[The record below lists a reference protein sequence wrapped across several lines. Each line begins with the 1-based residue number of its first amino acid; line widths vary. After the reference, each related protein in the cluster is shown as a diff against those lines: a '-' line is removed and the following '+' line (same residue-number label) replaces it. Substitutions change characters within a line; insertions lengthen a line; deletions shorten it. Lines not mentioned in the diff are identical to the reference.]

1 MCWEARYERRYST
14 QHQRCLWRVE
24 EFVSLTTRSTQ
35 PKHEAQTGPSE
46 SQDESVLV
54 SPSLLT
60 KTRHILCS
68 TQVRKK
74 WKSKREEGWRA
85 YVWGG
90 GGGRM
95 RILFAC
101 GSTGRRRAGPHSRSL
116 SRRSSSRG
124 IRQDTLRL
132 HDPPA
137 CCEMFRLVWSIMQKC
152 VHFISCLD
160 HYPIILV
167 ANQPER

>member
-1 MCWEARYERRYST
+1 MCWEARYERRSI
-14 QHQRCLWRVE
+14 QHRSDRSRCLWRVE
-24 EFVSLTTRSTQ
+24 EFVCSLTTRSTQ

-46 SQDESVLV
+46 SRVLV
-54 SPSLLT
+54 SPSLCSQ
-60 KTRHILCS
+60 KHILCS